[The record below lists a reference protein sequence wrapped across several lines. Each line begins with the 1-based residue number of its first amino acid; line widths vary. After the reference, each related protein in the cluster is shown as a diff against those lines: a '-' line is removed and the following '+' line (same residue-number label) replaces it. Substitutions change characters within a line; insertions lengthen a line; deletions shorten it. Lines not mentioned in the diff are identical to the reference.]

1 MNPIRC
7 KASFTGRFCV
17 ALAVLAFCVP
27 PAQAQFVPRRGGFG
41 GGGGYYYPDMSVMGL
56 ATSAYS
62 TAQGQQAY
70 MQDRQLQATSSM
82 AKSQAW
88 QNVNKSMQM
97 EAASRPA
104 SVPDS
109 GQVAR
114 DWMFQH
120 DASSRP
126 ARRPMTLPASDMAAV
141 APVRETDRPA
151 TPREIM
157 LWPTLLKEDRFDGDR
172 TDVEA
177 PFRRA
182 NADGKPLTIADYQGI
197 IKTVESMKTT
207 VKGMESQ
214 VVNEEYDAV
223 QKYLDDLI
231 ADAQKRIQAR
241 EGSGKS
247 E

>member
-1 MNPIRC
+1 
-7 KASFTGRFCV
+7 
-17 ALAVLAFCVP
+17 
-27 PAQAQFVPRRGGFG
+27 
-41 GGGGYYYPDMSVMGL
+41 
-56 ATSAYS
+56 
-62 TAQGQQAY
+62 
-70 MQDRQLQATSSM
+70 M

-88 QNVNKSMQM
+88 QNINRSMQSQ
-97 EAASRPA
+97 AASQPTTVTA
-104 SVPDS
+104 S
-109 GQVAR
+109 GQEAR

-120 DASSRP
+120 QAPSRP
-126 ARRPMTLPASDMAAV
+126 TRRPMTLPASDMAAV
-141 APVRETDRPA
+141 TAVREPDRTA

-157 LWPTLLKEDRFDGDR
+157 LWPTVLKEDRFDGDR

-182 NADGKPLTIADYQGI
+182 NADDKPLTVEDYQGI
-197 IKTVESMKTT
+197 IKTVENMKTA

-214 VVNEEYDAV
+214 LVDEEYAAV

-241 EGSGKS
+241 EGAGKS

>member
-7 KASFTGRFCV
+7 KACFSGRFCV
-17 ALAVLAFCVP
+17 GLAVLVFGGL
-27 PAQAQFVPRRGGFG
+27 PAQAQFVPY
-41 GGGGYYYPDMSVMGL
+41 GGYYSDSGAMGL
-56 ATSAYS
+56 AVSAYS
-62 TAQGQQAY
+62 TAQGQNAY

-88 QNVNKSMQM
+88 MNVNRSMQAQ
-97 EAASRPA
+97 AASRPA
-104 SVPDS
+104 TVSDS
-109 GQVAR
+109 GQDAR

-120 DASSRP
+120 EATSRP

-141 APVRETDRPA
+141 AQVQEPTRSA
-151 TPREIM
+151 APREIM

-177 PFRRA
+177 PFRRTS
-182 NADGKPLTIADYQGI
+182 ADGKPLTVEDYQGI
-197 IKTVESMKTT
+197 IKAVENMKAA

-214 VVNEEYDAV
+214 LVEEEYAAV

-241 EGSGKS
+241 EGAEKSG
-247 E
+247 